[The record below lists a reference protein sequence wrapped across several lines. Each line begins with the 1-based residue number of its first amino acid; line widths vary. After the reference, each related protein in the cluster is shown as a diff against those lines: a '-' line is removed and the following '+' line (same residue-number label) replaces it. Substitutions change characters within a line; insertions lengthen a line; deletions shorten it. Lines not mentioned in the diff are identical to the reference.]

1 MLSRALLQYYSHL
14 HISECSKHKQLNP
27 LDGDED
33 FLEDSNGFLDD
44 EGNPSIKI
52 TMEWR
57 TEWRTLENYIYI
69 RAERVFLREDDN

>member
-1 MLSRALLQYYSHL
+1 ML
-14 HISECSKHKQLNP
+14 KHKQLNP
-27 LDGDED
+27 LDGDDD

-57 TEWRTLENYIYI
+57 TEWRIWRTIYI
-69 RAERVFLREDDN
+69 SVLKGSSLGRMITESSHFKC